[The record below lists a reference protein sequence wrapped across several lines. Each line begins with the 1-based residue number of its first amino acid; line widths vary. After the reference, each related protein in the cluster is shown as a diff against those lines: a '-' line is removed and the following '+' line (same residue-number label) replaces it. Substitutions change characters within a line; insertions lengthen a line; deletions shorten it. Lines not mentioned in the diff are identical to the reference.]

1 MNKKSKKQFET
12 WLSILFIVFLQFVY
26 LNTVFAQSFPSR
38 PIKLVV
44 PYPPGGVTDMIG
56 RLVGQA
62 MGGILEQPVIVDNR
76 PGAGSAL
83 GADLVVKSPPDGYTI
98 LLGASSTHVLNPLLY
113 KLSYDP
119 VKDFTPLG
127 LIASTPLV
135 LVVGSQLQ
143 SNNISD
149 VLGWLKTHPGQANF
163 GSYGNASASHLAG
176 ELFKSMS
183 NVSMVH
189 VPYKGAAP
197 ALADLMAGHISL
209 MFSDMSAFQ
218 HVKSGRLKAIAVT
231 SSKRIDSYSDVPT
244 LSEVAPT
251 GSGLEGFQV
260 AGWFALYLPAS
271 TPKVVVDKLNSALMS
286 AMSSAE
292 VRNKLT
298 SLGLDPGASSPEV
311 LSNLM
316 RVEREKW
323 VKVISTAKIKVE

>member
-1 MNKKSKKQFET
+1 
-12 WLSILFIVFLQFVY
+12 
-26 LNTVFAQSFPSR
+26 
-38 PIKLVV
+38 
-44 PYPPGGVTDMIG
+44 MIG

-62 MGGILEQPVIVDNR
+62 MGDILEQPFIVENR

-83 GADLVVKSPPDGYTI
+83 GADLVVKSPPDGYAI

-135 LVVGSQLQ
+135 LVVGPQLQ

-149 VLGWLKTHPGQANF
+149 VLLWLKTHSDQANF

-183 NVSMVH
+183 NVNMVH

-197 ALADLMAGHISL
+197 ALADLMAGHITL

-218 HVKSGRLKAIAVT
+218 YVKSGRLKAIAVT
-231 SSKRIDSYSDVPT
+231 SSKRIESYSDVPT

-260 AGWFALYLPAS
+260 AGWFAFYLPANTS
-271 TPKVVVDKLNSALMS
+271 KVVVDKLNSALMS
-286 AMSSAE
+286 AMSSAD
-292 VRNKLT
+292 VRNKLIN
-298 SLGLDPGASSPEV
+298 LGLEPGASSPEV